1 MPMYVVGHCNK
12 RVVEAAVKQMSTLNT
27 NTRYL
32 NDNIVDYAQ
41 HLRNK
46 MPGNLGMFY
55 FTNSG

>member
-1 MPMYVVGHCNK
+1 MYVVGHCNK
-12 RVVEAAVKQMSTLNT
+12 RVVEAAVEQMSTLNT

-41 HLRNK
+41 HLRTK